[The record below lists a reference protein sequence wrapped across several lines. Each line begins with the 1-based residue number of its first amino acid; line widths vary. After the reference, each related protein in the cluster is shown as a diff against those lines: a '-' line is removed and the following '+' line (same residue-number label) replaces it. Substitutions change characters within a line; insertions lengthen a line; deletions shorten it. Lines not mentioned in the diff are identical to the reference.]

1 MVEYLIAGEIVL
13 TVVVLAVVFGLRR
26 RAGESAAAVEPLA
39 QRLDLMRDDLSGKFA
54 GATADMAQRL
64 EKTGG
69 GLRQELSDRTHKEFG
84 DLRESLERQ
93 LASGREEQ
101 ARTLKLEI
109 EALTVQTRTSLDGIR
124 QEVDTKLLAIGK
136 EVQGKLDQNIREGF
150 QQFEKVQ
157 QHLQAAQ
164 DQLKNVSAIG
174 ASINDLNNLLKLP
187 HLRGRFGEAS
197 LERLLA
203 DFLPA
208 TMYELQPHAGQNG
221 QSRPDAVIKFPSRV
235 LPIDAKFPREQV
247 LPLFESNGEA
257 ELAAARQQFAR
268 VIKEQG
274 RRIAGYIHPENGT
287 TDMALMY
294 LPSETLYM
302 ETVLNGELSE
312 WLNKQRIFPVSPNT
326 LIVTLQAIAM
336 VFKMYEFAKSYEQAT
351 EELAKAQ
358 KLFGFFEG
366 KFEEIG
372 KSLVKA
378 QEAYGVASGHLGRYR
393 SRVASLSGTPVPE
406 LEPGMEPD
414 VPNGVQEK
422 LL

>member
-1 MVEYLIAGEIVL
+1 MVEYLIGGELLL
-13 TVVVLAVVFGLRR
+13 TAVVLVILVGLRKT
-26 RAGESAAAVEPLA
+26 AGDAVGVALGPISGRIDSMREELA
-39 QRLDLMRDDLSGKFA
+39 GKFA

-69 GLRQELSDRTHKEFG
+69 DLRQQLADRTHAEFAA
-84 DLRESLERQ
+84 LRDCLDRQ
-93 LASGREEQ
+93 LAAGREEQ
-101 ARTLKLEI
+101 AKSLKLEI
-109 EALTVQTRTSLDGIR
+109 EALTNETRRSLEAIR
-124 QEVDTKLLAIGK
+124 NEVDQKLLAIGR

-157 QHLQAAQ
+157 QHLQAAEE
-164 DQLKNVSAIG
+164 QLKSVSMIG
-174 ASINDLNNLLKLP
+174 SSINDLNNLLKLP

-208 TMYELQPHAGQNG
+208 SMYELQAHAGQNG
-221 QSRPDAVIKFPSRV
+221 QTRPDAVIKFPGRV

-247 LPLFESNGEA
+247 LPLFESKGDS
-257 ELAAARQQFAR
+257 ELAAAREQFAR
-268 VIKEQG
+268 VVKEQG

-312 WLNKQRIFPVSPNT
+312 WLNKLKIFPVSPNT
-326 LIVTLQAIAM
+326 LIVTLQSIAM
-336 VFKMYEFAKSYEQAT
+336 VFRMYEFAKSYEKAT

-358 KLFGFFEG
+358 KSFAFFEG
-366 KFEEIG
+366 KFEDIG

-378 QEAYGVASGHLGRYR
+378 HEAFGVASGHLARYR
-393 SRVASLSGTPVPE
+393 SRVANLSGEPVPE
-406 LEPGMEPD
+406 IEGSAE
-414 VPNGVQEK
+414 NGIDDK
-422 LL
+422 PA